1 MGMHHGYL
9 VADLPWPTLFAILQ
23 QRTGRFADRGPIDS
37 IDAMPA
43 QSTDEG
49 WWLAAGEYA
58 GRAYVLDPSWL
69 LASAEPDLIAG
80 LAAESGALV
89 IGAGA
94 ETVSGSYYLVAARGR
109 QVLRHFYGCRASLAV
124 PYSAGEPLPT
134 EAGQPLDGDLNGD
147 GLYAALGQFG
157 FDPLAWQDGQYDD
170 AHPGYRR
177 LLLYTADNFLLGATT
192 PSGPLAQAVADHE
205 RQYTLP
211 PERRSQPR
219 VVVSR
224 RPPRSGVVDG
234 PGGGGWRQRL
244 GRWLGRG

>member
-89 IGAGA
+89 
-94 ETVSGSYYLVAARGR
+94 
-109 QVLRHFYGCRASLAV
+109 
-124 PYSAGEPLPT
+124 
-134 EAGQPLDGDLNGD
+134 
-147 GLYAALGQFG
+147 
-157 FDPLAWQDGQYDD
+157 
-170 AHPGYRR
+170 
-177 LLLYTADNFLLGATT
+177 ATT
-192 PSGPLAQAVADHE
+192 GSPHADGRCCATSTAVA
-205 RQYTLP
+205 RAWPSPIAPASRCLRKQGS
-211 PERRSQPR
+211 RSTET
-219 VVVSR
+219 
-224 RPPRSGVVDG
+224 
-234 PGGGGWRQRL
+234 
-244 GRWLGRG
+244 